1 VRLLEWER
9 APEAYRVVFTTRL
22 GGVSEGAFESLNL
35 GILTDDD
42 PERVVE
48 NRRRLCEAVDAD
60 ADTATMA
67 WQVHGSAVTEARP
80 KGILE
85 RTEFEQCDGLWSDR
99 PGQAM
104 ALVTADCF
112 PVAIARADG
121 GRGAGLCVLHV
132 GWRGLL
138 EGIVTSGIGALEAG
152 PLTAAI
158 GPGIG
163 VCCYEVGEEVAAPF
177 RDRFGSDVVV
187 DGRLDLAGATERA
200 LQDAEVAS
208 IERSGHCTACEPELF
223 FSHRRDRGR
232 TGRQGVIAYIR

>member
-1 VRLLEWER
+1 VRLLEWR
-9 APEAYRVVFTTRL
+9 GVPEAYRVAFTTRL

-35 GILTDDD
+35 GILTEDD
-42 PERVVE
+42 PDRVVE
-48 NRRRLCEAVDAD
+48 NRRRLCAAVGAD

-67 WQVHGSAVTEARP
+67 WQVHGGAVTEAKP

-85 RTEFEQCDGLWSDR
+85 RTVFDQCDGLWTDR
-99 PGQAM
+99 PAQAM

-121 GRGAGLCVLHV
+121 GKPGLCVLHV

-138 EGIVTSGIGALEAG
+138 EGIVASGTGALGEG

-163 VCCYEVGEEVAAPF
+163 ACCYEVGEEVARPF
-177 RDRFGSDVVV
+177 RERFGNDVVV
-187 DGRLDLAGATERA
+187 DGRLDLGGATERA
-200 LQDAEVAS
+200 LREAGVTS
-208 IERSGHCTACEPELF
+208 VERSNHCTACEAELF
-223 FSHRRDRGR
+223 FSHRRDHGR
-232 TGRQGVIAYIR
+232 TGRQGVIASIR

>member
-1 VRLLEWER
+1 VRLLEWDG

-35 GILTDDD
+35 GILTEDD
-42 PERVVE
+42 PDRVVE
-48 NRRRLCEAVDAD
+48 NRRRLCEAVGAD
-60 ADTATMA
+60 AETATMA
-67 WQVHGSAVTEARP
+67 WQVHGGAVTEARP

-85 RTEFEQCDGLWSDR
+85 RTVFDQCDGLWSER

-121 GRGAGLCVLHV
+121 RKPGLCVLHV

-138 EGIVTSGIGALEAG
+138 EGIVASGTGALGDGA
-152 PLTAAI
+152 LTAAI

-163 VCCYEVGEEVAAPF
+163 ACCYEVGEEVAGPF
-177 RDRFGSDVVV
+177 RARFGADLVV
-187 DGRLDLAGATERA
+187 DTRLDLGGATARA
-200 LQDAEVAS
+200 LQEAGVAS
-208 IERSGHCTACEPELF
+208 VERSSHCTACEPALF

-232 TGRQGVIAYIR
+232 TGRQGVIATIR

>member
-1 VRLLEWER
+1 VKVFEWEA

-35 GILTDDD
+35 GILTEDD
-42 PERVVE
+42 PDRVVE
-48 NRRRLCEAVDAD
+48 NRRRLCEAVGVDAQ
-60 ADTATMA
+60 TATMA
-67 WQVHGSAVTEARP
+67 WQVHGSAVTEAKP
-80 KGILE
+80 KGIVE
-85 RTEFEQCDGLWSDR
+85 RTVFDQCDGLWSER
-99 PGQAM
+99 RMQGM

-121 GRGAGLCVLHV
+121 GKPGLCVLHV

-138 EGIVTSGIGALEAG
+138 EGIVAAGTGALGDG

-163 VCCYEVGEEVAAPF
+163 ACCYEVGEEVAGPF
-177 RDRFGSDVVV
+177 RARFGADLVV
-187 DGRLDLAGATERA
+187 DGRLDLGGATERA
-200 LQDAEVAS
+200 LQEAGVAS
-208 IERSGHCTACEPELF
+208 VERSSHCTACEPELF

-232 TGRQGVIAYIR
+232 TGRQGVIATIC

>member
-1 VRLLEWER
+1 VRLLEWEGV
-9 APEAYRVVFTTRL
+9 PEGYRVAFTTRL

-35 GILTDDD
+35 GILTEDD
-42 PERVVE
+42 PDRVVE
-48 NRRRLCEAVDAD
+48 NRRRLCEAVGAD

-85 RTEFEQCDGLWSDR
+85 RTVFDQCDGLWSDR

-121 GRGAGLCVLHV
+121 GKPGLCVLHV

-138 EGIVTSGIGALEAG
+138 EGIVASGTGALGEG

-163 VCCYEVGEEVAAPF
+163 ACCYEVGEEVAGPF
-177 RDRFGSDVVV
+177 RERFGDDVVV
-187 DGRLDLAGATERA
+187 DGRLDLGGATEQA
-200 LQDAEVAS
+200 LREAGVAS
-208 IERSGHCTACEPELF
+208 VVRSSHCTACEPELF
-223 FSHRRDRGR
+223 FSHRRDQGR
-232 TGRQGVIAYIR
+232 TGRQGVIAFIR